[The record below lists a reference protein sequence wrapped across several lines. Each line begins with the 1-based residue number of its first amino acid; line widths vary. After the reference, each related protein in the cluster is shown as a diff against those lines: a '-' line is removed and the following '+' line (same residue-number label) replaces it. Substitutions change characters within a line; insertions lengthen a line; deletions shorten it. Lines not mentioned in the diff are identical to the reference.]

1 MRAAGEH
8 EKLMGKLRGKLER
21 NGGGG
26 AAREEAV
33 EER

>member
-1 MRAAGEH
+1 VKVLSEH